1 MDGGAPSCFPF
12 VIMKS
17 RSPLL
22 GLRLSSIPVVAVLA
36 VAALAA
42 ACGDSTGSGGGVG
55 GQATGAGGEGAGG
68 SPSTGGAPTG
78 GGPTGGGGAEEGG
91 GGATCETSLPIA
103 DIATFPN
110 LLSET
115 GLYEDIATDTIASYI
130 RPFQPKYPLWSDAAV
145 KSRFAYI
152 PECGAQIDTSDM
164 DTWQM
169 PVGSRFWKQFVRD
182 GVKVETRVI
191 IRTGPQDIDFRFG
204 TYVWNEDGSDAVLT
218 DDGAQ
223 NVNGTGHDV
232 PPKTLCAGCHHKQWR
247 VLGFSAIQ
255 LTHDLPGET
264 MASLSDEGLLTVPNP
279 DGVLV
284 PGDSVVEP
292 ALGYL
297 HANCGNCHFDGGVTN
312 LSLRMRILSSM
323 TTPEETDT
331 YQTTIGQPTQ
341 MFSCNGC
348 SIVAPHD
355 TANSAMHIRI
365 SNRDGDQMPPFAT
378 EIVDDAGVA
387 TIDAWIDSLP

>member
-1 MDGGAPSCFPF
+1 MKLNAAPFS
-12 VIMKS
+12 S
-17 RSPLL
+17 RLAS
-22 GLRLSSIPVVAVLA
+22 LSVGVVVSI
-36 VAALAA
+36 AALAA
-42 ACGDSTGSGGGVG
+42 ACGDSTGSGGS
-55 GQATGAGGEGAGG
+55 GAGGEASGAGG
-68 SPSTGGAPTG
+68 QGTGGVPATGGAPTG
-78 GGPTGGGGAEEGG
+78 GGATGGGGGSEGG
-91 GGATCETSLPIA
+91 GGATCETSLPTT
-103 DIATFPN
+103 DLTTFPE

-115 GLYEDIATDTIASYI
+115 GLYEDIASDTIASYI
-130 RPFQPKYPLWSDAAV
+130 RPFQPKYPLWSDGAV
-145 KSRFAYI
+145 KHRYAYL

-169 PVGSRFWKQFVRD
+169 PVGARFWKEFIRD

-218 DDGAQ
+218 DDGVQ

-264 MASLSDEGLLTVPNP
+264 IASLSDEGMLTVPNP

-284 PGDSVVEP
+284 PGDAVVEP

-297 HANCGNCHFDGGVTN
+297 HANCGNCHYDGGISN
-312 LSLRMRILSSM
+312 LSLRMRILSTM

-331 YQTTIGQPTQ
+331 YLTTIDQPTE
-341 MFSCNGC
+341 MFACDGC

-387 TIDAWIDSLP
+387 TIDAWINSLP